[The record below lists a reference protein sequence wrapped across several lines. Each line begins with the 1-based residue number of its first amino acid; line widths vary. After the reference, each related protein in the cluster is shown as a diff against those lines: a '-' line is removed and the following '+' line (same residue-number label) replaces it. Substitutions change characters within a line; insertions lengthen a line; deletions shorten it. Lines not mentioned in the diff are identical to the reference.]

1 MIRAWH
7 FVGKTLRDGSKI
19 PRDGVWLKHP
29 GEVVICSQGLH
40 ASRDAFDA
48 LQHAP
53 GATLCLVDC
62 DGKIIEQSD
71 KLVCSAR
78 RIVMRMDATD
88 MLRFFARM
96 QAVSCIDQWDAPD
109 VVCDYLMTGDDSIRD
124 AARDAAWDAARAA
137 AAGDA
142 ARAASWDAAW
152 AAARAASWAA
162 SGAASGAAARA
173 ASGAA
178 AGDAARAAAGDAA
191 WAAAGAA
198 AGAAARKDFNEL
210 VAECF
215 GVSA

>member
-29 GEVVICSQGLH
+29 GEIVICLQGLH
-40 ASRDAFDA
+40 ACRDAFDA
-48 LQHAP
+48 LLYAP

-78 RIVMRMDATD
+78 RIVQRMDATD
-88 MLRFFARM
+88 MLRYFARM
-96 QAVSCIDQWDAPD
+96 QAVSCIDKWDAPD
-109 VVCDYLMTGDDSIRD
+109 VACDYLMTGDESIRD
-124 AARDAAWDAARAA
+124 AARDAAWA
-137 AAGDA
+137 
-142 ARAASWDAAW
+142 AAW
-152 AAARAASWAA
+152 AAARDATWASAW
-162 SGAASGAAARA
+162 
-173 ASGAA
+173 
-178 AGDAARAAAGDAA
+178 DATWNAT
-191 WAAAGAA
+191 
-198 AGAAARKDFNEL
+198 RKDFNEL

>member
-29 GEVVICSQGLH
+29 GRVVICSQGLH

-48 LQHAP
+48 LKYAL

-62 DGKIIEQSD
+62 DGEIIEQSD

-78 RIVMRMDATD
+78 RIVTRMDATD

-96 QAVSCIDQWDAPD
+96 QAVSCIDQWNAPD
-109 VVCDYLMTGDDSIRD
+109 VVCNYLMTGDESIM
-124 AARDAAWDAARAA
+124 DAARASALA
-137 AAGDA
+137 ATRDA
-142 ARAASWDAAW
+142 EW
-152 AAARAASWAA
+152 AAAR
-162 SGAASGAAARA
+162 
-173 ASGAA
+173 
-178 AGDAARAAAGDAA
+178 
-191 WAAAGAA
+191 
-198 AGAAARKDFNEL
+198 AAARKDFNEL